1 MPSWLV
7 PIIIFDIFATLI
19 VVAVITKKLKFNV
32 NIKVNSTGPI
42 DVKGLVEFARDEHGK
57 IGEYLRANFSGQPEM
72 LPGVLEA
79 LIQQLDQDAKNRG
92 LTFDRNTLKVLLAG
106 SVRSH
111 HVVKPKE
118 LEEAMEKTAA

>member
-7 PIIIFDIFATLI
+7 PIIIFDIFVTLI
-19 VVAVITKKLKFNV
+19 VVAVITKKLKLNV

-118 LEEAMEKTAA
+118 LEEAMEKIAA